1 MGRSRGSRG
10 GLIGLFIVAVL
21 VVLGILGRHSSSSS
35 HSTTLPTFGVPQFL
49 NIGQSG
55 TTNAPVQPD
64 NGANSIP
71 VTVTASSLT
80 PKVSPTNGYAVAMTY
95 CAVSS
100 PIDAA
105 RANSNLAI
113 SLTGSNDP
121 SPTFNAALSTP
132 WSNNLSPGACQSGT
146 SYFTS
151 STPIPVGNQDV
162 TVRFGP
168 ELASNALEW
177 TTIATLPPPP

>member
-1 MGRSRGSRG
+1 MG
-10 GLIGLFIVAVL
+10 GLIGLFVVAVL
-21 VVLGILGRHSSSSS
+21 VILGMLGHHSSSS
-35 HSTTLPTFGVPQFL
+35 HQSTTLPTFGVPKFL
-49 NIGQSG
+49 NIGQAG

-80 PKVSPTNGYAVAMTY
+80 PEVSPTSGYAVAMTY

-105 RANSNLAI
+105 RANSNLAL
-113 SLTGSNDP
+113 SLTGDNNP
-121 SPTFNAALSTP
+121 SPTFNAALSTK
-132 WSNNLSPGACQSGT
+132 WSNNLNPGACQSGT
-146 SYFTS
+146 SYFTLA
-151 STPIPVGNQDV
+151 TPIPVGDQVV

-168 ELASNALEW
+168 ELDSSSMEWITNAV
-177 TTIATLPPPP
+177 LPPPP